1 MSSKRLTGKEV
12 YIMERINLENRVRRG
27 FGVTSPKSFL
37 WLVIAIIVLIALS
50 RSCAIVPPGH
60 RGVSVTL
67 GKVSQNIKG
76 EGLNF
81 KKPFIE
87 TIVKIPIQQITVD
100 GETECFSSDLQTIK
114 VSYSV
119 LYKLPPDKIIELYQL
134 YHGDPYASLVD
145 PRIQDALK
153 QATAKYKAEEMVK
166 QREAVKVLA
175 KEIVTR
181 EVTGMVTIVDVPLKN
196 IDLTAQLEKAIEDK
210 QVQEQQA
217 LSKTYELQKAQKAAE
232 ITIVEAKA
240 EAEAVRIKGE
250 ALKYSPEV
258 IQLEI
263 AKKWNGVS
271 PTSVV
276 VTQGGAN
283 ILLPLK

>member
-1 MSSKRLTGKEV
+1 
-12 YIMERINLENRVRRG
+12 MERIDYENRVRRG
-27 FGVTSPKSFL
+27 FGPLPSKSIL
-37 WLVIAIIVLIALS
+37 WLVIIVIFLFALA
-50 RSCAIVPPGH
+50 RSCTIVPPGH

-67 GKVSQNIKG
+67 GKVSPNIRG

-87 TIVKIPIQQITVD
+87 NIVKIPIQQITVD
-100 GETECFSSDLQTIK
+100 GETECFSSDLQTIR

-119 LYKLPPDKIIELYQL
+119 LYKLPPDKIISLYQE
-134 YHGDPYASLVD
+134 YRGDPYETLVH
-145 PRIQDALK
+145 PRIEDALK

-166 QREAVKVLA
+166 QREAVKILA
-175 KEIVTR
+175 KEIVIR

-240 EAEAVRIKGE
+240 EAEAVKIKGE
-250 ALKYSPEV
+250 ALKISPEV

-276 VTQGGAN
+276 VTEGGAN
-283 ILLPLK
+283 VLLPLK

>member
-1 MSSKRLTGKEV
+1 
-12 YIMERINLENRVRRG
+12 MERINLDHSVSRG
-27 FGVTSPKSFL
+27 FSRFSPKSFL
-37 WLVIAIIVLIALS
+37 WLVIAVVALIALS
-50 RSCAIVPPGH
+50 RSCTIVPPGH

-67 GKVSQNIKG
+67 GKVSQNIRG

-134 YHGDPYASLVD
+134 FHGDPYASLVD

-175 KEIVTR
+175 KEIVIR

-240 EAEAVRIKGE
+240 EAEAVKIKGE
-250 ALKYSPEV
+250 ALKIAPEV

>member
-1 MSSKRLTGKEV
+1 MENVNFGNRIPRNFGWIASKSILWV
-12 YIMERINLENRVRRG
+12 
-27 FGVTSPKSFL
+27 FL
-37 WLVIAIIVLIALS
+37 ILILSIILLG
-50 RSCAIVPPGH
+50 SCTVVPPGH

-67 GKVSQNIKG
+67 GKVSQAIRG

-87 TIVKIPIQQITVD
+87 SIVKIPIQQITVD
-100 GETECFSSDLQTIK
+100 GETECFSSDLQTIR

-119 LYKLPPDKIIELYQL
+119 LYKLPPGKIIELYQL

-153 QATAKYKAEEMVK
+153 QATARYKAEEMVK
-166 QREAVKVLA
+166 QREAVKILA

-181 EVTGMVTIVDVPLKN
+181 ELTGMVTIVDVPLKN
-196 IDLTAQLEKAIEDK
+196 INLTDQLEKAIEDK

-250 ALKYSPEV
+250 ALKTSPEV

-271 PTSVV
+271 PTSVA
-276 VTQGGAN
+276 VTHGGAN
-283 ILLPLK
+283 ILMPMK

>member
-1 MSSKRLTGKEV
+1 
-12 YIMERINLENRVRRG
+12 MERINLDHSVRSG
-27 FGVTSPKSFL
+27 FSVFSPKSFL
-37 WLVIAIIVLIALS
+37 RLIIIVIVLIALS

-67 GKVSQNIKG
+67 GKVSPNIRG

-134 YHGDPYASLVD
+134 FHGDPYASLVD

-175 KEIVTR
+175 KEIVIR

-240 EAEAVRIKGE
+240 EAEAVKIKGE
-250 ALKYSPEV
+250 ALKFAPEV